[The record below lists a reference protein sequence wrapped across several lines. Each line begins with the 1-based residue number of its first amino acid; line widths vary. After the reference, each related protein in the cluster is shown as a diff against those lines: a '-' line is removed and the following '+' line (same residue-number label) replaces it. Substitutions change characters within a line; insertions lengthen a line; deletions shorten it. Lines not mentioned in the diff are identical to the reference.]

1 MSDITWSDID
11 FGSRRIQKTE
21 EERRMGIPDV
31 SPEVTNIEIQEFAIE
46 HFPEGPAAAI
56 EPQKAWLAY
65 KQSTAAEKA
74 ALPLKKQLFFQ
85 SKQPMPEAAKRWDAL
100 VADWCKRDFDLW
112 LSEQRSLAHVDFEK
126 GINLTP
132 QRRQECAQGSWRERR
147 WPRIKEPSLSPSR
160 ERKAR

>member
-11 FGSRRIQKTE
+11 FGSRRIPETE

-56 EPQKAWLAY
+56 ELQKAWLAY
-65 KQSTAAEKA
+65 KQSVAAEKA
-74 ALPLKKQLFFQ
+74 ALPFEKQFFFQ
-85 SKQPMPEAAKRWDAL
+85 SKQPMPELAKRWSAF
-100 VADWCKRDFDLW
+100 VADWCRRDFDLW
-112 LSEQRSLAHVDFEK
+112 LSQQRSLAHVDFGK

-132 QRRQECAQGSWRERR
+132 QRQKEPAQGSWRDRRSPVDKERG
-147 WPRIKEPSLSPSR
+147 LGLSR

>member
-1 MSDITWSDID
+1 
-11 FGSRRIQKTE
+11 
-21 EERRMGIPDV
+21 MGIPDV
-31 SPEVTNIEIQEFAIE
+31 SPEVTNIEVQEFGIE

-56 EPQKAWLAY
+56 EPQRAWLAY

-112 LSEQRSLAHVDFEK
+112 LSQQRSLAHVDFGK

-132 QRRQECAQGSWRERR
+132 RRQQEAAKGSWRDRRSRVKEERSVGLCR
-147 WPRIKEPSLSPSR
+147 GS
-160 ERKAR
+160 KAE

>member
-11 FGSRRIQKTE
+11 FGSRRIPKTE

-46 HFPEGPAAAI
+46 HFPEGPAATI

-74 ALPLKKQLFFQ
+74 ALQLKKQLFFQ

-112 LSEQRSLAHVDFEK
+112 LSQQRSLAHVDFEK

-132 QRRQECAQGSWRERR
+132 QRQQEAAQGSWRDRR
-147 WPRIKEPSLSPSR
+147 GPRKKEPSLSPSR

>member
-11 FGSRRIQKTE
+11 FGSQHIPKTK
-21 EERRMGIPDV
+21 EERRAGIPDV
-31 SPEVTNIEIQEFAIE
+31 PPEVTNIELREFAIE

-65 KQSTAAEKA
+65 KQSVAAEKA
-74 ALPLKKQLFFQ
+74 ALPFEKQFFFK
-85 SKQPMPEAAKRWDAL
+85 SKQPMPELAKRWDAF
-100 VADWCKRDFDLW
+100 VVDWCRRDFDLW
-112 LSEQRSLAHVDFEK
+112 LSQQRSLAHVDFEK
-126 GINLTP
+126 GINLTH

-147 WPRIKEPSLSPSR
+147 GPGDKEPSLSASR

>member
-11 FGSRRIQKTE
+11 FGSRRIPKTE

-100 VADWCKRDFDLW
+100 VADWCRRFFDLW
-112 LSEQRSLAHVDFEK
+112 LSQQRSLAHVDFGK

-132 QRRQECAQGSWRERR
+132 QRQQEPAQGSWRDRR
-147 WPRIKEPSLSPSR
+147 SPVDKEPSLSPSR

>member
-11 FGSRRIQKTE
+11 FGSRRIPKTE

-46 HFPEGPAAAI
+46 HFPEGPAAAL

-65 KQSTAAEKA
+65 KQNTAAEKA

-112 LSEQRSLAHVDFEK
+112 LSEQRWLAHVDFEK

-132 QRRQECAQGSWRERR
+132 QRQQEAAPGSWRDRR
-147 WPRIKEPSLSPSR
+147 WPGKKEPSLSPSR

>member
-1 MSDITWSDID
+1 MSDITWSNID
-11 FGSRRIQKTE
+11 FGSQRIPKTE
-21 EERRMGIPDV
+21 EERRMGIPEV
-31 SPEVTNIEIQEFAIE
+31 PPEVTNIEVQEFAIE

-85 SKQPMPEAAKRWDAL
+85 SKQPMPESAKRWDAL
-100 VADWCKRDFDLW
+100 VADWCRRDFDLW
-112 LSEQRSLAHVDFEK
+112 LSQQRSLAHVDFGK

-132 QRRQECAQGSWRERR
+132 QRQQEAAQGTWRDRR
-147 WPRIKEPSLSPSR
+147 SGVEKEHGR
-160 ERKAR
+160 DIFRGRKAR